1 MMNTTRWTRRD
12 ELDDYE
18 EDGDE
23 HATRG
28 EDDSKWNMASMIAS
42 FVTWLA
48 QLWEWQTAGSCTI
61 QCDEYDVNEG
71 AGGKND
77 SG

>member
-1 MMNTTRWTRRD
+1 
-12 ELDDYE
+12 
-18 EDGDE
+18 
-23 HATRG
+23 
-28 EDDSKWNMASMIAS
+28 MIAS

-48 QLWEWQTAGSCTI
+48 QLSEGETAGSCTI
-61 QCDEYDVNEG
+61 QRDEYDINEG